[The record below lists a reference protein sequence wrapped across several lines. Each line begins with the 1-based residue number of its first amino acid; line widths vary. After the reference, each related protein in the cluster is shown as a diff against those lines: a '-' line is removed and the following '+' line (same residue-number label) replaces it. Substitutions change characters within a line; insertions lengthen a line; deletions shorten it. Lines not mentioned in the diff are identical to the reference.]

1 MPIALDTNHQFVM
14 MVGSGGRSIPAT
26 SLAVRVRALSRG
38 SNMLFE
44 GTPTERT
51 CRCKMTSRILKLA
64 LTFYLR

>member
-44 GTPTERT
+44 GFFAMRTP
-51 CRCKMTSRILKLA
+51 
-64 LTFYLR
+64 Y